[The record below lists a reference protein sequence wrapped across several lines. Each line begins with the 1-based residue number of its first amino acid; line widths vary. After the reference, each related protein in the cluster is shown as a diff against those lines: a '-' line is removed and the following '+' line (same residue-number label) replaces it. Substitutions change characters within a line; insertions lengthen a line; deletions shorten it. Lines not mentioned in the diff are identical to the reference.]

1 MSSIQPFL
9 RSLNDKNSHVQAKA
23 ARALGKIGTEAAVTA
38 LFDALNH
45 EDLNVARWAAWAL
58 GQIGSEAV
66 ITGLI
71 DALNHPSPQVYIWAT
86 WALGQIRSPAAV
98 TGLIGA
104 LKHKDSHVRWRA
116 ASALGFFQGEAVVGG
131 LIEALCDRVS
141 EAVATLGA
149 SALPPTAE
157 RHSYVR
163 RRAAAALGKIGSE
176 AAIPGL
182 LAALDD
188 EELFVRRAATEAL
201 KQIGTEAVVTGLRGK
216 LQAQESSVRERT
228 VWVLEQIG
236 SKSAINLLLEAL
248 NNKHSLVR
256 ERAASALWKIGLKAD
271 NTEILQV
278 LKDKGF
284 TAPKSIAL
292 AKSIALTLEKNNTEV
307 AGSGL
312 MQDAI
317 ELDRTPQPAQATPEN
332 NTLPKI
338 FITSCAQASEHLLC
352 TTRGPLIKHL
362 ISIGSPGD
370 KPPEGYTQISH
381 RLRLEFDDIRV
392 PDDDPEYVLATA
404 EDIRKVID
412 FVPLIAQDGG
422 NVLIHCQ
429 AGISRSSAVAL
440 TVCTMLLGAGKEEE
454 ALAYVLEARPLA
466 MPNRWIVELADE
478 ALGREGKLVKVVQ
491 RFHDSLWND
500 DGFDDLESLE

>member
-9 RSLNDKNSHVQAKA
+9 RSLNHKNSHVRAKA
-23 ARALGKIGTEAAVTA
+23 ARALGKIGTEAAITA
-38 LFDALNH
+38 LLDALNH
-45 EDLNVARWAAWAL
+45 EDFNVARWAAWAL
-58 GQIGSEAV
+58 GQIGSESV

-86 WALGQIRSPAAV
+86 WGLGQIRSPAAV
-98 TGLIGA
+98 SGLIDA
-104 LKHKDSHVRWRA
+104 LQHKDSQVRWRA
-116 ASALGFFQGEAVVGG
+116 ASALGFFQGEAVVDG
-131 LIEALCDRVS
+131 LIEALRDR
-141 EAVATLGA
+141 E
-149 SALPPTAE
+149 ALPPTAD

-163 RRAAAALGKIGSE
+163 RRAATALGKIGSE
-176 AAIPGL
+176 AAIPEL

-188 EELFVRRAATEAL
+188 EQFFVRRAATEAL
-201 KQIGTEAVVTGLRGK
+201 KQIGTEAVFTGLRGK
-216 LQAQESSVRERT
+216 LQAQESQVRERT

-236 SKSAINLLLEAL
+236 SEPAINLLLEAL
-248 NNKHSLVR
+248 NDKHSLVR
-256 ERAASALWKIGLKAD
+256 ERAASALGKIGLEAD
-271 NTEILQV
+271 NTEILQA
-278 LKDKGF
+278 LQDKGF
-284 TAPKSIAL
+284 IVPKSIAF
-292 AKSIALTLEKNNTEV
+292 ASKI

-312 MQDAI
+312 IQDAL
-317 ELDRTPQPAQATPEN
+317 ELDRTSQISQATPEN

-338 FITSCAQASEHLLC
+338 FITSCDQASEHLLC

-370 KPPEGYTQISH
+370 KPPEGYTQVPH

-422 NVLIHCQ
+422 NVLIHCH

-440 TVCTMLLGAGKEEE
+440 TVCAMLLGARKEKE

-466 MPNRWIVELADE
+466 VPNRWIVELADE
-478 ALGREGKLVKVVQ
+478 ALGREGKLVEVVQ
-491 RFHDSLWND
+491 GFHDSLWKD
-500 DGFDDLESLE
+500 DNFDDLESLE